1 MSSQHQPQVRPL
13 PERIYAPAREP
24 FLVVL
29 HRDAD
34 ILVIDKPSGLLTVP
48 GKDPAL
54 ADCVAARALSLDP
67 DARIVHRLDMDTS
80 GVLVLALHPA
90 AQRHLGLQFE
100 RRHVAKTYVARVAG
114 SVGEDSGTID
124 LPLRCD
130 WPNRPRQMVD
140 PQQGRP
146 ARTHWSVIAR
156 EPDATRLLLE
166 PVTGRSHQLRV
177 HMCALGHPI
186 LGDPLYGSA
195 ESREAAP
202 RLHLHAASLTL
213 HHPEGGKRI
222 TFSSPCPF

>member
-54 ADCVAARALSLDP
+54 ADCVAARALALHP
-67 DARIVHRLDMDTS
+67 EARIVHRLDMDTS
-80 GVLVLALHPA
+80 GVLVLAMNPTAH
-90 AQRHLGLQFE
+90 RHLGLQFE

-114 SVGEDSGTID
+114 NIGEDGGTID

-140 PQQGRP
+140 PHQGRP
-146 ARTHWSVIAR
+146 ARTHWSVLSR

-177 HMCALGHPI
+177 HLCALGHPI
-186 LGDPLYGSA
+186 LGDPLYGNA
-195 ESREAAP
+195 ESQHAAP
-202 RLHLHAASLTL
+202 RLQLHAASLTL